1 MRVRIDK
8 ILPNPVQPRRVF
20 EADEMRALAESI
32 REVGLIH
39 PVVVVKSGD
48 WFVLVDGERRYRA
61 CRSLGMTEIEVVV
74 REEIPEQDMLV
85 QALVAN
91 VQRADLNPIE
101 EARAYQVMRDK
112 MGMNQMEISRK
123 TGTNL
128 VRVSHR
134 LSLLELPI
142 ELQDLIQSG
151 EIPVDK
157 RVVKVIL
164 SLPEEYRMEFARKIA
179 GREMSIRQIQ
189 DAGNRLQ
196 EMLATSASRERMD
209 VPAVDLADPGHVKP
223 GWDMLAQA
231 GVLPVWRIVVDS
243 ARKTCKECGW
253 GDLAS
258 REVCK
263 DCPAVQFVSLMN
275 KKANEH
281 DGNRH

>member
-32 REVGLIH
+32 REIGLIH

-61 CRSLGMTEIEVVV
+61 CRSLGMMEIEAVV
-74 REEIPEQDMLV
+74 REEIPERDMLV

-101 EARAYQVMRDK
+101 EAKAYQVMRDE

-128 VRVSHR
+128 MRVSHR
-134 LSLLELPI
+134 LSLLTLPI
-142 ELQDLIQSG
+142 ELQDLIANG
-151 EIPVDK
+151 DIPVDK
-157 RVVKVIL
+157 RVVEVIL
-164 SLPEEYRMEFARKIA
+164 SLPEEYRLEFARKIA

-231 GVLPVWRIVVDS
+231 GVLPVWDVVVES
-243 ARKTCKECGW
+243 ARKTCTRCGW
-253 GDLAS
+253 WEQAS
-258 REVCK
+258 KEICR
-263 DCPAVQFVSLMN
+263 DCPAVELISLMN
-275 KKANEH
+275 KKV
-281 DGNRH
+281 GRYGS

>member
-1 MRVRIDK
+1 MKVKIDK

-20 EADEMRALAESI
+20 EADEMRELAESI
-32 REVGLIH
+32 CEVGLIH
-39 PVVVVKSGD
+39 PIVVVKSGE

-61 CRSLGMTEIEVVV
+61 CRSLGMTEIEAVI

-101 EARAYQVMRDK
+101 EAKAYQVMRDE

-128 VRVSHR
+128 MRVSHR

-157 RVVKVIL
+157 RVVTVIL

-196 EMLATSASRERMD
+196 EMLATSASRERLD

-231 GVLPVWRIVVDS
+231 GVLPVWDVVVES
-243 ARKTCKECGW
+243 ARKTCTRCGW
-253 GDLAS
+253 WEQAS
-258 REVCK
+258 KEICR
-263 DCPAVQFVSLMN
+263 DCPAVELISLMN
-275 KKANEH
+275 KKA
-281 DGNRH
+281 GRHGS

>member
-1 MRVRIDK
+1 MKVKIDK

-20 EADEMRALAESI
+20 EADEMRELAESI
-32 REVGLIH
+32 CEVGLIH
-39 PVVVVKSGD
+39 PIVVVKSGE

-61 CRSLGMTEIEVVV
+61 CRSLGMTEIEAVI

-101 EARAYQVMRDK
+101 EAKAYQVMRDE

-128 VRVSHR
+128 MRVSHR

-157 RVVKVIL
+157 RVVTVIL

-196 EMLATSASRERMD
+196 EMLATSASRERLD
-209 VPAVDLADPGHVKP
+209 VPAIDLANPGHVKP
-223 GWDMLAQA
+223 NWDMLAQA
-231 GVLPVWRIVVDS
+231 GVLPVWDVVVES
-243 ARKTCKECGW
+243 ARKTCTRCGW
-253 GDLAS
+253 WEQAS
-258 REVCK
+258 KEICR
-263 DCPAVQFVSLMN
+263 DCPAVELISLMN
-275 KKANEH
+275 KKAGRH
-281 DGNRH
+281 GN

>member
-1 MRVRIDK
+1 MKVKIDK
-8 ILPNPVQPRRVF
+8 ILPNPVQPRQEF
-20 EADEMRALAESI
+20 DADEMRELAESI
-32 REVGLIH
+32 CEVGLIH
-39 PVVVVKSGD
+39 PIVVVKSGE

-61 CRSLGMTEIEVVV
+61 CRSLGMTEIEAVI

-101 EARAYQVMRDK
+101 EAKAYQVMRDE

-128 VRVSHR
+128 MRVSHR

-157 RVVKVIL
+157 RVVTVIL

-196 EMLATSASRERMD
+196 EMLATSASRERLD

-231 GVLPVWRIVVDS
+231 GVLPVWDVVVES
-243 ARKTCKECGW
+243 ARKTCTRCGW
-253 GDLAS
+253 WEQAS
-258 REVCK
+258 KEICR
-263 DCPAVQFVSLMN
+263 DCPAVELISLMN
-275 KKANEH
+275 KKA
-281 DGNRH
+281 GRYGS